1 MEKFRVKEK
10 GVGICSI
17 NGCVKV
23 YPNGTTKPL
32 YQWELDNEKNKLR
45 NLSARG
51 TRLRNRGR

>member
-1 MEKFRVKEK
+1 LEKFRVKEK
-10 GVGICSI
+10 GIGICSI
-17 NGCVKV
+17 RNGMKI

-32 YQWELDNEKNKLR
+32 CQWELDNEKNKLR